1 MKGNYTKSHKNL
13 ILWLLLLFV
22 SAVLLITTIR
32 YAKEPYTKSKSSLP
46 DIEFN
51 GDDGY
56 QSNQQNGD
64 MLIKATT
71 GLVFQSN
78 SLVQN
83 VDIPNHQSNLY
94 AMRISLYLGS
104 GELLYESDYIYPSDT
119 LSSITLCRNL
129 KSGIYKNVVMVYRFY
144 SVDTHMIISQCELPL
159 EIQCK

>member
-1 MKGNYTKSHKNL
+1 MKGKYTKIHKKS
-13 ILWLLLLFV
+13 ILWLLLLLV
-22 SAVLLITTIR
+22 SVGLLITTIR
-32 YAKEPYTKSKSSLP
+32 DTKEPHTQSEP
-46 DIEFN
+46 IIPEIEFN
-51 GDDGY
+51 GSDGY

-71 GLVFQSN
+71 GLVFQSS
-78 SLVQN
+78 SLVQT
-83 VDIPNHQSNLY
+83 VDIPNQENNQY

-104 GELLYESDYIYPSDT
+104 GELLYESDYIYPGDT

-144 SVDTHMIISQCELPL
+144 SVDTHTIISQCELPL